1 MLVRRS
7 THNREVERLQTE
19 LRLTREENE
28 RQRVCLIQDLR
39 DSFAQDIEGRVR
51 GETREERRALKQ
63 HRDRF
68 YRLIKVSQSFLPE
81 SRTDPTLPVFTEEEV
96 LREIREILR
105 ELERDANPH
114 TQMLTGGF
122 IK

>member
-1 MLVRRS
+1 MIARRS
-7 THNREVERLQTE
+7 TVKRLETE
-19 LRLTREENE
+19 LAITKAEFHA
-28 RQRVCLIQDLR
+28 QRAALITDLR

-51 GETREERRALKQ
+51 GETREEKRALKQ

-68 YRLIKVSQSFLPE
+68 FRLIKVSQSFLPE
-81 SRTDPTLPVFTEEEV
+81 ARTDPTLPIFTEEEA
-96 LREIREILR
+96 LREIRDILR

-122 IK
+122 VK